1 MKNRV
6 INEVQ
11 NKDQNSLTIK
21 TETNFSDIQSVRTT
35 FYGSVVIRNIYS
47 MELSLI
53 DSVILK
59 FLWR

>member
-35 FYGSVVIRNIYS
+35 FYGPVVIRNIYS
-47 MELSLI
+47 MALSLI
-53 DSVILK
+53 D
-59 FLWR
+59 FQ